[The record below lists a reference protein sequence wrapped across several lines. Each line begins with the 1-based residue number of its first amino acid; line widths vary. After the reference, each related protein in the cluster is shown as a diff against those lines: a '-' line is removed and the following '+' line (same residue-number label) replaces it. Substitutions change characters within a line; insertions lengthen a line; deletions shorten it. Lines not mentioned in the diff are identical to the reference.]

1 MPSDDAYHEVL
12 AELGRL
18 SAAWQQ
24 HREVINRAVG
34 LLSKEILEVRDQF
47 DDDRRDRIDRQ
58 KDLDAWRD
66 KTNDQLDDL
75 KRWSLTR
82 LVVELGLVIIV
93 CGMLFVLVYFYA
105 RGTL

>member
-12 AELGRL
+12 AELGKL
-18 SAAWQQ
+18 ATAWQQ

-47 DDDRRDRIDRQ
+47 DDDRKDRVERQRDH
-58 KDLDAWRD
+58 DAWRSRTED
-66 KTNDQLDDL
+66 LLDDL
-75 KRWSLTR
+75 KRWSLAR
-82 LVVELGLVIIV
+82 LAVELGLVIIV
-93 CGMLFVLVYFYA
+93 CGMLFALVYFYA